1 MLDAVKPGAVM
12 VDISID
18 QGGCFE
24 TSLPTTHD
32 DPTFLHKD
40 IVHYCVTNMPGAVP
54 LTASN
59 ALNRATISYIHEL
72 TNKGIEQALNEN
84 QHLNNGLNIDK
95 KNVPNMLVKE
105 ALDSLLK

>member
-1 MLDAVKPGAVM
+1 
-12 VDISID
+12 
-18 QGGCFE
+18 
-24 TSLPTTHD
+24 
-32 DPTFLHKD
+32 
-40 IVHYCVTNMPGAVP
+40 MPGAVP

-95 KNVPNMLVKE
+95 KNVPNILVKE